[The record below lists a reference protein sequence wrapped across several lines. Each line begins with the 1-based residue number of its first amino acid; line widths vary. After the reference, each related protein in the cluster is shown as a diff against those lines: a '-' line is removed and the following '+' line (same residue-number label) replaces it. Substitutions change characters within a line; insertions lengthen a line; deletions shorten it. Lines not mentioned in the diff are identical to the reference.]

1 VAAAAI
7 GSSAAGGDRWSD
19 LDLTFGIA
27 GETPVDAVLTDWTA
41 SLVDDLGAAVLFDLP
56 AGPTIYRVFLL
67 PGALQVDLSFTP
79 EAEFAA
85 RGPRFHL
92 LFGRA
97 QERPWPSPP
106 SAEHIFGFGV
116 HHAVRARICIE
127 RGKLWQAEYWI
138 HETRDQALALACHSR
153 GLAASYG
160 RGLDEL
166 PAAVLE
172 SFGAALVG
180 EVSVSALRRALAV
193 ATAGLLREASGLPD
207 VVARVRPMVE
217 ELCS

>member
-1 VAAAAI
+1 
-7 GSSAAGGDRWSD
+7 
-19 LDLTFGIA
+19 
-27 GETPVDAVLTDWTA
+27 
-41 SLVDDLGAAVLFDLP
+41 
-56 AGPTIYRVFLL
+56 
-67 PGALQVDLSFTP
+67 
-79 EAEFAA
+79 
-85 RGPRFHL
+85 
-92 LFGRA
+92 
-97 QERPWPSPP
+97 
-106 SAEHIFGFGV
+106 
-116 HHAVRARICIE
+116 VRARICIE